1 MGSKDSKPPPTW
13 EDVIQYAEAFSYKPL
28 DIIKMVHD
36 KTKIK
41 TKVEVFII
49 YGLIHRLLE
58 TVKPKKIKSDNH
70 MWFLKRMPE
79 GTTLTLGGIRYK
91 TKSWRTNETY
101 LHFVIAHYESEKM
114 LSKMYDDYC
123 KKYEKQTTSNIFKT
137 LYRGYSE
144 AMLDLEK
151 REIIK
156 QWSIPVEPLPP
167 LK

>member
-58 TVKPKKIKSDNH
+58 TVKPKKIKSD
-70 MWFLKRMPE
+70 
-79 GTTLTLGGIRYK
+79 K
-91 TKSWRTNETY
+91 T
-101 LHFVIAHYESEKM
+101 HFSTFFCI
-114 LSKMYDDYC
+114 
-123 KKYEKQTTSNIFKT
+123 
-137 LYRGYSE
+137 
-144 AMLDLEK
+144 
-151 REIIK
+151 
-156 QWSIPVEPLPP
+156 
-167 LK
+167 